1 MVGIFIDSEVYVLVW
16 VYISISILKIII
28 MDKILG
34 LDLYNIIVVDVM

>member
-1 MVGIFIDSEVYVLVW
+1 MVGIFIESEVYVLEW